1 MSDAPQHIAR
11 IIDGKAIAA
20 QIREEVK
27 SEAEVFTK
35 RTGIKPRIAF
45 ILVGNN
51 PASEVYVRNKGTSSE
66 EAGFA
71 GNTLRLPE
79 TISESELL
87 EKISELNADPLTHA
101 ILCQLPLPKHI
112 SEEKVIEAI
121 DPAKDIDGFH
131 PVNVGRLSIGKGNY
145 FAPCTPAGII
155 EMMMRD
161 NIEVSGKHVVI
172 VGRSNIVGKPLAA
185 LLVQKAKGAN
195 AIVTLAHTGAGLRLS
210 EFTKS
215 ADILIAAM
223 GAPLAIKANM
233 VRDGAIVIDVGMNRI
248 ADPTKKS
255 GSRLVGDVDYDEV
268 QHVASAITP
277 VPGGVGPMTIAMV
290 LKNTLTAAQRLSEA
304 GLIR

>member
-11 IIDGKAIAA
+11 LIDGKAIAA
-20 QIREEVK
+20 GIRAEVK
-27 SEAEVFTK
+27 SEAEAFTK

-71 GNTLRLPE
+71 GDTLRLPD
-79 TISESELL
+79 TISENELL
-87 EKISELNADPLTHA
+87 GHIAKLNADPLTHA

-131 PVNVGRLSIGKGNY
+131 PVNVGRLSIGKGSY
-145 FAPCTPAGII
+145 FAPCTPAGIM
-155 EMMMRD
+155 EMMMRG
-161 NIEVSGKHVVI
+161 NIDVSGKHVVI

-195 AIVTLAHTGAGLRLS
+195 AVVTLAHTGAGSRLR
-210 EFTKS
+210 EFTKA

-233 VRDGAIVIDVGMNRI
+233 VREGVVVIDVGMNRI
-248 ADPTKKS
+248 ADASKKS
-255 GSRLVGDVDYDEV
+255 GTRLVGDVDFDEV
-268 QHVASAITP
+268 KHVASAITP

-290 LKNTLTAAQRLSEA
+290 LRNTLTAAQRLS
-304 GLIR
+304 G